1 MSLIFSILDVLQPKY
16 GTILTDM
23 VPIRKASHR
32 AFYLSL
38 LVLALALSLN
48 LSAQENQGIQSGDSI
63 QASSF
68 VTENLF
74 SGPIPRAQTSARV
87 GAWNPDTRSGL
98 IAVKYVYPEGYHQ
111 IDDDDFFTLK
121 PQEAQG
127 IIFGSTLKGEPVLK
141 DGLAEYFDET
151 TLLLEFH
158 AAANARKT
166 KLSINAL
173 FQICDDEGI
182 CLFPDSELVE
192 VDFDP
197 SAALLDAGHDVRA
210 VLEWAAREPGGEDEQ
225 LLMASAQQPIAFPTA
240 TSGRSLLLFFLMAF
254 VGGVLL
260 NLMPCVLPL
269 LSVKAL
275 GLVKQAK
282 GEHKAIFIHSWLYV
296 VGILTTF
303 WILALVVV
311 ILQSSGKLIGWGFQ
325 FQSPYFVLALIAI
338 IWVFALSMFNLF
350 IIEAPQRSLQSA
362 SMARKREGYPGSF
375 LTGIFAVLVATPCT
389 APLLGPALGFAFSQP
404 PLIIFTMFSLIGL
417 GLGFPFLLL
426 GFWPSIINKLPKPG
440 SWMNVFKEVMGFL
453 LLGTVVYLLTTFAR
467 LAPGTLNAAL
477 WWLLFLGFAAWLLGK
492 ARDPSSRVW
501 FRRTGQIASLIIA
514 LGSGF
519 LLIDLW
525 KPGVSTM
532 SAATASL
539 SINRAIE
546 FDQSDFDRRIADNEP
561 VFLEFTAAWCTTCK
575 VNQRV
580 INHRDIRALMERNNI
595 AHIKVDLTSYDEEKL
610 RVLAEFGRVGVPL
623 YVFYRPGAEPY
634 LFPELLSVDGLKKVM
649 EKIES

>member
-1 MSLIFSILDVLQPKY
+1 M
-16 GTILTDM
+16 T
-23 VPIRKASHR
+23 PIRKPLYKDA
-32 AFYLSL
+32 L
-38 LVLALALSLN
+38 LILTFLALACSLS
-48 LSAQENQGIQSGDSI
+48 LSAQESRSLQSSDSI
-63 QASSF
+63 QASDF
-68 VTENLF
+68 TGFTESLF
-74 SGPIPRAQTSARV
+74 SPIPRAQISARV
-87 GAWNPDTRSGL
+87 ATWNPGTRMGL
-98 IAVKYVYPEGYHQ
+98 IAVKYVYPDGYHQ
-111 IDDDDFFTLK
+111 IDDDNFFTLK
-121 PQEAQG
+121 PQKTQN
-127 IIFGSTLKGEPVLK
+127 IIFGSTLKGEPIFK

-158 AAANARKT
+158 AAANAQRT
-166 KLSINAL
+166 KLTINAL
-173 FQICDDEGI
+173 FQICDDQGV
-182 CLFPDSELVE
+182 CLFPDSQLIE

-197 SAALLDAGHDVRA
+197 SAPLLDAEHDVQA
-210 VLEWAAREPGGEDEQ
+210 ILEWAVREREEGEP
-225 LLMASAQQPIAFPTA
+225 LLNASTRQP
-240 TSGRSLLLFFLMAF
+240 TSSTLPSRSLLLFFLMAF

-282 GEHKAIFIHSWLYV
+282 GERKAIFIHSWLYV
-296 VGILTTF
+296 IGILVTF
-303 WILALVVV
+303 WILALIVV

-350 IIEAPQRSLQSA
+350 VIEAPQRSLQSA
-362 SMARKREGYPGSF
+362 SGARAREGYPGSF

-440 SWMNVFKEVMGFL
+440 SWMNTFKEVMGFL

-477 WWLLFLGFAAWLLGK
+477 WWLLFLGFSAWLLGK
-492 ARDPSSRVW
+492 ARNPSAHIW

-525 KPGVSTM
+525 KPGVSTPPP
-532 SAATASL
+532 SASTASL
-539 SINRAIE
+539 STDDAID
-546 FDQSDFDRRIADNEP
+546 FDQSDFDKRIANNEP
-561 VFLEFTAAWCTTCK
+561 IFLEFTAAWCTTCK

-580 INHRDIRALMERNNI
+580 INHKEIRALMKKNSI
-595 AHIKVDLTSYDEEKL
+595 VHIKVDLTAYDEDKL
-610 RVLAEFGRVGVPL
+610 RVLAKFGRVGVPL
-623 YVFYRPGAEPY
+623 YVLYRPSAEPY
-634 LFPELLSVDGLKKVM
+634 LFSEFISVDGLRKEM
-649 EKIES
+649 EKIGS